1 MTLEH
6 PRTSAGSGATRA
18 QGGGVVETLEQ
29 QGRFRVRALTRNPE
43 SAKGLADEVVAADL
57 TRPESLVSALDGAYG
72 VFAVTNAA
80 SGPDVNEVAQGVAV
94 VEAAKAAGVEHFIWS
109 TLPNVAA
116 ISGDALAVPHFTNKA
131 KVDEVV
137 AAAGFRWVTF
147 VEAPFYFQNLTG
159 AMAPQPGTDG
169 RLVFSTPMDP
179 ESRSIY
185 AGDVTEMG
193 NVVAGAFEH
202 PDGVGQGQHLSCA
215 GDLLS
220 WNDIVATLNSQGH
233 DFAYSQVPTE
243 IWDTFF
249 PAAPAISQML
259 AFYEAHTH
267 FGLEAETK
275 IALARDVSTESF
287 TDFATWARTNMPI
300 TT

>member
-1 MTLEH
+1 MISEDS
-6 PRTSAGSGATRA
+6 RTIAVIGATGA
-18 QGGGVVETLEQ
+18 QGGGVVEALKR
-29 QGRFRVRALTRNPE
+29 QGLFKVRAITRNPE

-57 TRPESLVSALDGAYG
+57 TRPESLVSAFDGAYG

-80 SGPDVNEVAQGVAV
+80 SGPDVDEVAQGVAV
-94 VEAAKAAGVEHFIWS
+94 VEAAKEAGVEHFIWS
-109 TLPNVAA
+109 TLPDVAA
-116 ISGDALAVPHFTNKA
+116 ISGDALAVPHFTDKA

-159 AMAPQPGTDG
+159 GMAPQPGSDG
-169 RLVFSTPMDP
+169 RLTFSTPMDP
-179 ESRSIY
+179 NSRSIY
-185 AGDVTEMG
+185 AGDVTELG

-202 PDGVGQGQHLSCA
+202 PAASGQGQHLSCA

-220 WNDIVATLNSQGH
+220 WNDIVTTLNSQGH
-233 DFAYSQVPTE
+233 EFAYSQVPTE

-267 FGLEAETK
+267 FGPDAETK
-275 IALARDVSTESF
+275 IALARGVSTESF
-287 TDFATWARTNMPI
+287 TDFATWALTNMPV